1 MKFRGQTIALL
12 IVVAVAIAI
21 ISCASGYY
29 MKEAFGSDGSLKTGV
44 AIFKEPEVAGIVDIS
59 PENNGVRIN
68 ATFTNLVGYHGFH
81 IHKAG
86 DLRGKGC
93 EGLCDHFNI
102 GPASNHGGPPG
113 SLGPR
118 HTGDLGNVTK
128 GTFTYFLKGVKLDDL
143 IGRSLV
149 IHADRDD
156 LGKGG
161 FSDSL
166 TTGHSGA
173 RIACAII
180 GRA

>member
-1 MKFRGQTIALL
+1 MKFRGQTVYVYVLL
-12 IVVAVAIAI
+12 AIVVVVAV
-21 ISCASGYY
+21 SGYY
-29 MKEAFGSDGSLKTGV
+29 IKEAFESLKTGV
-44 AIFKEPEVAGIVDIS
+44 AIFKDPNVAGVVNVTPVID
-59 PENNGVRIN
+59 GVRID
-68 ATFTNLVGYHGFH
+68 ATFTYLIGYHGFH
-81 IHKAG
+81 IHK
-86 DLRGKGC
+86 GKSC
-93 EGLCDHFNI
+93 EGVCDHFNM

-149 IHADRDD
+149 VHADRDD
-156 LGKGG
+156 LGKGN

-173 RIACAII
+173 RMACAII